1 MKIKEQFWK
10 MQNQE
15 IIMPKHTINISLL
28 DEKILKH
35 KITDLD
41 QWFAR
46 LIAIEIARC
55 KEIMVRKA
63 IIANR
68 LDPSIKTMS
77 ADDDT
82 LLGEVFSAKGY
93 QDAKKRH
100 EAVE

>member
-1 MKIKEQFWK
+1 
-10 MQNQE
+10 
-15 IIMPKHTINISLL
+15 MPKHTINISPL

-35 KITDLD
+35 QITDLD
-41 QWFAR
+41 QWLEH
-46 LIAIEIARC
+46 LIAIEIVRC

-63 IIANR
+63 ISANR

-82 LLGEVFSAKGY
+82 MLREVFSAKGY

-100 EAVE
+100 EAVSKKNSG